1 MTDTAP
7 ERNSPVALDILTTL
21 TQVQLIK
28 WFQVAQTQS
37 SKGRVIDRVPQLAAA
52 KAHWFAAHLHL
63 GLHQSYS
70 LGDTD
75 RPFAFM
81 SVIKPFLLLYLL
93 EHLGHE
99 AVFQWVGVEPSDAP
113 FNSLG
118 QLVAD
123 QGRPRNPMINSGAI
137 ALADK
142 LPGASGS
149 ERCQALCNWLNE
161 KAGSQLSLDEAMLE
175 SVRLV
180 GREANQAIAYYLLER
195 GRLENVA
202 IALDTYE
209 QICCLSGKVS
219 DLAAVGKLLAYDTP
233 EIQSFHRRTV
243 NALMLTSGLYETS
256 ATFAIRIG
264 LPIKSGISGALLAI
278 LPGRGTIACYSPA
291 VDKTGNSVVGLA
303 FIELLSQK
311 LALSIFE

>member
-1 MTDTAP
+1 
-7 ERNSPVALDILTTL
+7 VALNNLATL
-21 TQVQLIK
+21 TQAQLIK
-28 WFQVAQTQS
+28 WLQVAQSQA
-37 SKGRVIDRVPQLAAA
+37 SKGRVIDRIPQLAQA
-52 KAHWFAAHLHL
+52 KVYWFAAHIHL
-63 GLHQSYS
+63 DLRQIYT
-70 LGDTD
+70 LGDID
-75 RPFAFM
+75 RSFAFM

-93 EHLGHE
+93 EHLGYE
-99 AVFQWVGVEPSDAP
+99 AVFRWVGVEPSDAP

-118 QLVAD
+118 QLIAD

-142 LPGASGS
+142 LPGQSAS
-149 ERCQALCNWLNE
+149 ERCQTLCNWLNE
-161 KAGSQLSLDEAMLE
+161 KADCQLSLDEAMLE

-233 EIQSFHRRTV
+233 QIQSFHRRTV

-264 LPIKSGISGALLAI
+264 LPIKSGISGALVAI
-278 LPGRGTIACYSPA
+278 LPSRGAIACYSPA

-303 FIELLSQK
+303 FIELLSKK